1 MKASF
6 LNMLASVKPTDT
18 VAIGAVAEKQE
29 KEPVIAW
36 TISENNL
43 LGITEIRFNLRDAID
58 YYIKKIE
65 ELENKKA
72 EKSVT
77 IPTIPVIKPKK
88 TDNTGSILWAG
99 TGTGSLEESPFIW
112 KKEEEKQEVQK
123 FDYSKFSYSWNL
135 ESEWYKEIL
144 AFQDW
149 KMYVSYDGFAYFFI
163 MSLVW
168 ILLFRFCIK
177 WAIELYKIGFN
188 FLNIKWWK
196 KL

>member
-6 LNMLASVKPTDT
+6 LNMLASFKPTDT
-18 VAIGAVAEKQE
+18 VAIGAVAEKQD

-58 YYIKKIE
+58 YYVKKIE
-65 ELENKKA
+65 EIETRKNQNSL
-72 EKSVT
+72 T
-77 IPTIPVIKPKK
+77 IPTIPAIKPKK
-88 TDNTGSILWAG
+88 TENTGSILWAW
-99 TGTGSLEESPFIW
+99 TWTGSIEESPFIW
-112 KKEEEKQEVQK
+112 KKEEEKKEVEK

-149 KMYVSYDGFAYFFI
+149 KIYVSYDGFAYFFI

-168 ILLFRFCIK
+168 ILLFRFVIK